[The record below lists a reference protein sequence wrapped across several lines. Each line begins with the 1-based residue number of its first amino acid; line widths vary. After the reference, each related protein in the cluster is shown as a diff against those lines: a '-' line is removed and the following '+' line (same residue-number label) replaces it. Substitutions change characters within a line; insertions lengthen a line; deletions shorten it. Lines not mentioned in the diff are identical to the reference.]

1 MIWTSLLVGLSLFPA
16 QTSKPQAPKGVL
28 KAAPKEGPKAAPKG
42 SQQTKAKTAQKPKSQ
57 PKGESKKKQI
67 PKKKLS
73 PLEQWLGK
81 NRVLVLGVSQVSWVP
96 EGPLA
101 DRKPGA
107 MGFWAIFRRGRLVDL
122 IPREAKELP
131 LAKEKIRAKVADLG
145 TEKIGNKGPAILTP
159 AFVDACSTQFL
170 SSSALSDPKLL
181 AGTSLASSLEP
192 WQQGYRPLLSQE
204 GFSAFYVPGSP
215 RTSTTG
221 PGALVVVDAK
231 KGFLGSAS
239 GSVWMRL
246 SSPNSPGNNLSR
258 DKVVKP
264 LEGLLEKAKKYGKA
278 WKKYEKDLA
287 EYKKKRTEFLAYY
300 KKHPLKPGEKITSA
314 PKPKPTV
321 GRRRRRP
328 LLTPEL
334 IQKILKRYPP
344 QIRDRVR
351 KQLERQMKL
360 QQEALKKAKA
370 KGVAKKP
377 VAKKSPTKTST
388 KAPKRPAYPKKPKRD
403 LQMEAFKR
411 VLEGKLGLIVE
422 LHRAKEI
429 LALLNLAHRFS
440 LKHLTIAGATE
451 AWKVAGDIRGE
462 EANVLL
468 IPRALPEGSPIPANR
483 LAIRDQHWAFSAATL
498 AKEGVPVA
506 LGSGGR
512 LEARLLPAI
521 AARATT
527 FGISE
532 RDAIAM
538 LGPAAI
544 KVCGILSKR
553 VAPLWMIWKGDPLS
567 PGSKPI
573 YRLRRSKLQK
583 IEEQQ

>member
-16 QTSKPQAPKGVL
+16 QTSKPQAPQGV
-28 KAAPKEGPKAAPKG
+28 PKAAKKAPPKV
-42 SQQTKAKTAQKPKSQ
+42 TPKPK
-57 PKGESKKKQI
+57 PKTLKKPEKAQ
-67 PKKKLS
+67 S
-73 PLEQWLGK
+73 PLERWLGK

-101 DRKPGA
+101 DRKPGD
-107 MGFWAIFRRGRLVDL
+107 MGFWAIFRRGRLMDL
-122 IPREAKELP
+122 LPRNAQELP
-131 LAKEKIRAKVADLG
+131 LAKNKIKAKVVDLRAAHPG
-145 TEKIGNKGPAILTP
+145 AAQRGARESTTLSP

-170 SSSALSDPKLL
+170 SSGALSDSKLI
-181 AGTSLASSLEP
+181 AGTSLTSSLEP
-192 WQQGYRPLLSQE
+192 WQKGYRPLLSQE
-204 GFSAFYVPGSP
+204 GFSAFFVPGSP

-231 KGFLGSAS
+231 KGFLGSMS

-246 SSPNSPGNNLSR
+246 SSPNSPGNNLSL
-258 DKVVKP
+258 DQVVKP
-264 LEGLLEKAKKYGKA
+264 LEGLLERAKKYGKA

-300 KKHPLKPGEKITSA
+300 KKHPLKPGEKVASA
-314 PKPKPTV
+314 PKPKLRK
-321 GRRRRRP
+321 GRRRRMP

-334 IQKILKRYPP
+334 IKKILKRYPP

-351 KQLERQMKL
+351 KQLERQMRL

-370 KGVAKKP
+370 KP
-377 VAKKSPTKTST
+377 VAKKTATKKSTTKTKG

-403 LQMEAFKR
+403 LQLEAFKR
-411 VLEGKLGLIVE
+411 VLDGKLGLIVE

-429 LALLNLAHRFS
+429 LALLNLAHRYT

-462 EANVLL
+462 EASVLL
-468 IPRALPEGSPIPANR
+468 IPRTLPEGSTIPANR

-512 LEARLLPAI
+512 LSARLLPAI

-527 FGISE
+527 FGITE

-538 LGPAAI
+538 LGPAAF

-553 VAPLWMIWKGDPLS
+553 AAPLWLVWKGDPLS